1 MFYTLPVVGK
11 GEARSLMERMKM
23 TDVRKFGRVAV
34 LFGGETER
42 EVSLK
47 SGQAVLQAL
56 LDQGV
61 DAFGLDP
68 RDDFDK
74 LKQCEFDRAYIVLH
88 GGHGENGEIQG
99 FLQTM
104 NIPFTGCGT
113 LACAITMD
121 KIVSKRVWRDMGLPV
136 LPWFEI
142 RSLNEKE
149 AVIAALG
156 LPLAIKPPAGGSSIG
171 VHKVKTSEEFD
182 VAFNDARQYDE
193 LVLVEPWVSG
203 REFALPI
210 IDGETFPMVEII
222 PSAKHE
228 FYDYEAK
235 YKDPDTQFPCP
246 CDLPDDIRARMNE
259 IGLQAYRA
267 THCRGM
273 VRVDFK
279 MDDKNN
285 AWLFEINTIPGY
297 TSTSLVPRSTQVA
310 GLDFHSLVMRVLS
323 STL

>member
-1 MFYTLPVVGK
+1 M
-11 GEARSLMERMKM
+11 M
-23 TDVRKFGRVAV
+23 DVKKFGRVAV

-47 SGQAVLQAL
+47 SGKAVLQAL

-61 DAFGLDP
+61 DAFALDP
-68 RDDFDK
+68 KDDFEE
-74 LKQCEFDRAYIVLH
+74 LKKCNFDRAYIVLH

-99 FLQTM
+99 FLKTM
-104 NIPFTGCGT
+104 KIPFTGCGT

-121 KIVSKRVWRDMGLPV
+121 KIVSKRMWRDMGLPV

-142 RSLNEKE
+142 SSLKEKGQ
-149 AVIAALG
+149 VIEALG

-171 VHKVKTSEEFD
+171 VHKVKTSDEFD
-182 VAFNDARQYDE
+182 AAFNDAHEYDE

-210 IDGETFPMVEII
+210 IDGECFPIVEII
-222 PSAKHE
+222 PSSKHD

-235 YKDPDTQFPCP
+235 YKDSETQFPCP
-246 CDLPDDIRARMNE
+246 CDLSDDVRAHMNA
-259 IGLQAYRA
+259 IGLKAYKS

-279 MDDKNN
+279 MDDKHHP
-285 AWLFEINTIPGY
+285 WLFEINTIPGY
-297 TSTSLVPRSTQVA
+297 TSTSLVPRSTKVA
-310 GLDFHSLVMRVLS
+310 GLDFHGLVMRVLE

>member
-1 MFYTLPVVGK
+1 
-11 GEARSLMERMKM
+11 MK
-23 TDVRKFGRVAV
+23 DAKKFGRVAV

-47 SGQAVLQAL
+47 SGKAVLQAL

-68 RDDFDK
+68 KDDFEQLRK
-74 LKQCEFDRAYIVLH
+74 CEFDRAYIVLH

-99 FLQTM
+99 FLSTM
-104 NIPFTGCGT
+104 KIPFTGCDT

-121 KIVSKRVWRDMGLPV
+121 KIISKRIWRDIGLPV
-136 LPWFEI
+136 LPWCEI
-142 RSLNEKE
+142 TSLAEKD
-149 AVIAALG
+149 AVIQELG
-156 LPLAIKPPAGGSSIG
+156 LPLAIKPPASGSSIG
-171 VHKVKTSEEFD
+171 VNKVKTREAFD
-182 VAFNDARQYDE
+182 AAFNDARQYDDI
-193 LVLVEPWVSG
+193 VLVEPWVSG
-203 REFALPI
+203 REFALPV
-210 IDGETFPMVEII
+210 IDGETFPIVEII
-222 PSAKHE
+222 PSSKHE

-246 CDLPDDIRARMNE
+246 CDLPDDIRARMYE
-259 IGLQAYRA
+259 IGLKAYKA

-285 AWLFEINTIPGY
+285 PWLFEINTIPGY
-297 TSTSLVPRSTQVA
+297 TSSSLVPRSTKVA
-310 GLDFHSLVMRVLS
+310 GLDFHGLVMKVLT
-323 STL
+323 STLF